1 LRPPCAKRLL
11 ELPVKAVV
19 PYLEH
24 IVLTKQSK
32 AGLVASLIRSIR
44 SGCVVHW
51 GSRTIE
57 CKFLKFLPR
66 WWLGILHAH
75 VALALLRRLD
85 VLFLSLFFIRSL
97 VIEEELIVVEVIE
110 IDDRLLAIWVDVN
123 PFFRCFGHHLV
134 TMGDH
139 PDEPS
144 GEIARRPRESE
155 S

>member
-1 LRPPCAKRLL
+1 LL
-11 ELPVKAVV
+11 ELPVKVV
-19 PYLEH
+19 VLYLDH
-24 IVLTKQSK
+24 IVLIEQSK
-32 AGLVASLIRSIR
+32 AGLVAGLIRSIG
-44 SGCVVHW
+44 SGCVIHW

-66 WWLGILHAH
+66 WLGILNTH
-75 VALALLRRLD
+75 VALALLRGLD
-85 VLFLSLFFIRSL
+85 VLFLSLFFIRPL

-139 PDEPS
+139 PDEPG
-144 GEIARRPRESE
+144 GEITRRPRESE